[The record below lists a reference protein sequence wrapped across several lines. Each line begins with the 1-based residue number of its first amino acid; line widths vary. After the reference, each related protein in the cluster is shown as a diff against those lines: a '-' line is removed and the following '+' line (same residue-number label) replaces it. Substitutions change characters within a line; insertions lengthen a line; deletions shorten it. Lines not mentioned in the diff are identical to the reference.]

1 MNKLFLMI
9 AILSAFTL
17 SFAQKRNDDNKHNL
31 IHEQKQEQNRQ
42 PRHGQKREQENR
54 NQHHEERRSD
64 RHEQRREPGLF
75 NNTRWPRRE
84 NKDWSHWRDNDLRH
98 SRYWNIAPGVFFWSG
113 RNYPCNEIIINDVV
127 MVPLYHTASTIGLI
141 CNTGNED
148 CVYILS
154 NNRGL
159 FIEIQEW
166 QNYCYVGDM
175 YVRLDECPHE
185 YRNEIWVPKN
195 LFLAFKN
202 GR

>member
-1 MNKLFLMI
+1 MI
-9 AILSAFTL
+9 AILSVFTL
-17 SFAQKRNDDNKHNL
+17 SFAQKRDDSKHNPR
-31 IHEQKQEQNRQ
+31 HEQKQEQNRDQ
-42 PRHGQKREQENR
+42 RHEQKREQSDHDQR
-54 NQHHEERRSD
+54 RDERRHD
-64 RHEQRREPGLF
+64 QRREPSLF
-75 NNTRWPRRE
+75 NNSRWSRRDK
-84 NKDWSHWRDNDLRH
+84 KDWGHFRDNDLRYSKH
-98 SRYWNIAPGVFFWSG
+98 WNIAPGVFFWSG